1 MVARYLLI
9 TCLSVL
15 FVNCSDPRPQYDT
28 LEDYPVYP
36 YADLGVTYTQTATIF
51 KLWSPAAQEA
61 RLRLYDTDVR
71 EVAAHSTIRMQ
82 EVDGAW
88 TAAVDNDQD
97 GTYYTFEIKQNG
109 RWLGE
114 ATDPYATAV
123 GTNGLRG
130 QVVNLLDT
138 DPEGWETDRRPAFG
152 RPTDAVLYELH
163 LRDLSMDPNSGIEHK
178 GKFLGLTERG
188 TTTPRGDTT
197 GLDHLVEMGVTH
209 VHLLP
214 SFDFLSVDESRPD
227 SAQYNWGYDPQN
239 YNVPEGSYSTDP
251 AQGKPR
257 IREFKQMV
265 QALHA
270 AGIRVVMDV
279 VYNHTGRTTNSNFQL
294 LIPDYF
300 YRFNE
305 DGTYS
310 NASACGNEV
319 ASDRPMVRKFIR
331 ESLEYWV
338 DEYHVDGFR
347 FDLMGIHD
355 IATMNDVSETLHGI
369 DSTIL
374 LYGEGWTAGSSPLP
388 DSLRALKV
396 NTPELLRV
404 AAFSDDVRDALKG
417 SVFNHEERGFVSG
430 ATDRAESVRF
440 GIVGA
445 TQHPQIAYDSVN
457 YSKAPWARQPA
468 QCVNYVSCHDNHT
481 LWDRLAISNPGDS
494 RATRERMQRLALA
507 TVLTSQGIP
516 FLHAGTEMLR
526 SKGGDENS
534 YKSPDAVNAIKW
546 EAKGRHAATVAY
558 VRDLIALRKAHPAF
572 RLGSTDA
579 ITQHLTFDKAEDD
592 GQLITYRIQD
602 APADQWAD
610 IYVALNGKNARQEIS
625 LPEGVWQQVVDASEV
640 NSQGIG
646 EAVEGTIH
654 LSPISAN
661 LFIRTA
667 APSR

>member
-1 MVARYLLI
+1 MARRLI
-9 TCLSVL
+9 TVACFSLLLVS
-15 FVNCSDPRPQYDT
+15 CSDPRPQYDS
-28 LEDYPVYP
+28 LDDYPVYP
-36 YADLGVTYTQTATIF
+36 YADLGVTYTPGQTTF
-51 KLWSPAAQEA
+51 KLWSPAAQAA
-61 RLRLYDTDVR
+61 RLRLFDTDVAGVKPHTTLDMDER
-71 EVAAHSTIRMQ
+71 
-82 EVDGAW
+82 DGAW
-88 TAAVDNDQD
+88 TAVAPDDQA

-130 QVVNLLDT
+130 QVVDLLAT
-138 DPEGWETDRRPAFG
+138 DPAGWEDDRRPAFG
-152 RPTDAVLYELH
+152 QPTDAVIYELH
-163 LRDLSMDPNSGIEHK
+163 VRDLSIGEDSGIEHK

-188 TTTPRGDTT
+188 TTTPNGDTT

-214 SFDFLSVDESRPD
+214 SFDYMSVDETRLD

-239 YNVPEGSYSTDP
+239 YNVPEGSYATDP
-251 AQGKPR
+251 ADGRTR

-279 VYNHTGRTTNSNFQL
+279 VYNHTGRTENSNFQL

-310 NASACGNEV
+310 NASGCGNEI
-319 ASDRPMVRKFIR
+319 ASERPMVRKFIR

-355 IATMNDVSETLHGI
+355 IATMNEVSEALHGI

-396 NTPELLRV
+396 NTPELRRV

-417 SVFNHEERGFVSG
+417 SVFQHEEQGFVSG
-430 ATDRAESVRF
+430 AENRAESVRF

-457 YSKAPWARQPA
+457 YSQAPWAPQPG

-481 LWDRLAISNPGDS
+481 LWDRLAISNPRSSTAD
-494 RATRERMQRLALA
+494 RKRMQRLALA

-534 YKSPDAVNAIKW
+534 YKSPDAVNALKW
-546 EAKGRHAATVAY
+546 TDKNKEAATVTY
-558 VRDLIALRKAHPAF
+558 VRDLIALRRAHPAF
-572 RLGSTDA
+572 RLGSTAA
-579 ITQHLTFDKAEDD
+579 ISRHLTFDPATD
-592 GQLITYRIQD
+592 GQLIGYRLRD
-602 APADQWAD
+602 APGDQWTD
-610 IYVALNGKNARQEIS
+610 LYVVLNGAPTTRQLS
-625 LPEGVWQQVVDASEV
+625 LPEGEWSVVVDGEQV
-640 NSQGIG
+640 NPQGIG
-646 EAVEGTIH
+646 EP
-654 LSPISAN
+654 LSGQTTVAPISAN
-661 LFIRTA
+661 IFLRVATD
-667 APSR
+667 